1 MTMMT
6 ETTEDETKI
15 WEFTETENSLL
26 QTIESR
32 AAKADR
38 ARVALARAET
48 SLMALG
54 QAIKAGDGSL
64 AQAHLVSARSL
75 IESARSVLVER
86 D

>member
-1 MTMMT
+1 MTMTTESQTKFWEFSET
-6 ETTEDETKI
+6 ETA
-15 WEFTETENSLL
+15 LL

-32 AAKADR
+32 AVKADR
-38 ARVALARAET
+38 ARVALARAES

-75 IESARSVLVER
+75 IESARNVLVER